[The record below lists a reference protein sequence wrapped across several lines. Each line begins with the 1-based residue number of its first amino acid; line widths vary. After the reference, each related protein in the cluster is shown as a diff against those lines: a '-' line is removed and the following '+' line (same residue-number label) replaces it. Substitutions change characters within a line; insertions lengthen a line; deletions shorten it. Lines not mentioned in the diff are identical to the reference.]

1 MQLPLNEKSKNDI
14 NNDEDIINYVRLIRS
29 ENVGP
34 KNFLAL
40 VELYGGI
47 QNAIL
52 AVPEL
57 SKRGGKNTPIKVC
70 SISKAEEELENV
82 KKIGGKIICYK
93 DSSYP
98 KQLLTIDDFPPVLTI
113 LGNISLLSHKI
124 IAIVGSRN
132 ASANGRN
139 FAYTLA
145 KDFSDQNIITISGLA
160 RGIDTAAHNG
170 ALENYTTIAVVA
182 GGIDNIYPPENK
194 ELYFKIAD
202 KGVIVAELP
211 YGSVPRGQ
219 NFPQRNRI
227 ISGISHGVV
236 VVEASFGSGSLIT
249 ARMALEQ
256 NREVFAVPGFPLD
269 PRCKGTNHLIKQ
281 GAKLIESAKDVVEE
295 INFTDHINVSYMK
308 ERNAT
313 SFHNMCYN
321 IDENELDKARIE
333 VRNLLNASPIDIN
346 EVIKM
351 LNFAP
356 QIILTIVLELELA
369 GKVERIKGN
378 KIALKF

>member
-1 MQLPLNEKSKNDI
+1 MQLIFNDQSKKEASI
-14 NNDEDIINYVRLIRS
+14 EEEIINHLRLIRS
-29 ENVGP
+29 ENIGP
-34 KNFLAL
+34 KSFISL
-40 VELYGGI
+40 VELYGSVK
-47 QNAIL
+47 NAIL
-52 AVPEL
+52 AIPEL
-57 SKRGGKNTPIKVC
+57 SKRGGKTTPIKIC

-82 KKIGGKIICYK
+82 RKIGGQIICYK
-93 DSSYP
+93 NTSYP
-98 KQLLTIDDFPPVLTI
+98 SQLLTIDDFPPVLTI
-113 LGNISLLSHKI
+113 LGDINLFNNKI
-124 IAIVGSRN
+124 IAVVGSRN

-145 KDFSDQNIITISGLA
+145 KDLAEQKIITVSGLA

-170 ALENYTTIAVVA
+170 ALENYTTIAVIA

-194 ELYFKIAD
+194 ELYSQIAQ
-202 KGVIVAELP
+202 KGAIVAELP

-227 ISGISHGVV
+227 ISGLSHGVV

-281 GAKLIESAKDVVEE
+281 GAKLVESAKDIIEE
-295 INFTDHINVSYMK
+295 INFTDHINVSYIR
-308 ERNAT
+308 ESNPA
-313 SFHNMCYN
+313 SFHAACYN
-321 IDENELDKARIE
+321 IDENELLKARIE
-333 VRNLLNASPIDIN
+333 VKSLLNASPIDIN
-346 EVIKM
+346 DIVKM

-356 QIILTIVLELELA
+356 QTILTVILELA

-378 KIALKF
+378 KISLKF